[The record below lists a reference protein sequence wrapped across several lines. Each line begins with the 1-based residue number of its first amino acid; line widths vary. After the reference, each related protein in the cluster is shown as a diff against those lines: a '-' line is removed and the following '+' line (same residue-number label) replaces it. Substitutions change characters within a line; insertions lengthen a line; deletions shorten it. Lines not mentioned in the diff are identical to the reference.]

1 MFKRLN
7 QSYFSPYFIFI
18 KYGFKMSDEEIL
30 GQLGLSEYDLIT
42 SNEER
47 EKGVL
52 NKRYLFLVED
62 EKWTYLMDDWFYTL
76 WHNEDI
82 RKRIQSLSKNFEIF
96 TCSVGDSDDSF
107 DFTYFKQGK
116 IIRQYIVEDPNFK
129 GGEVVRDIGK
139 PFSIEKIALKKKAPY
154 QKVMVIAKSF
164 DCLLY
169 TSPSP
174 RDQRG
179 SRMPSS
185 A

>member
-1 MFKRLN
+1 M
-7 QSYFSPYFIFI
+7 
-18 KYGFKMSDEEIL
+18 
-30 GQLGLSEYDLIT
+30 
-42 SNEER
+42 
-47 EKGVL
+47 
-52 NKRYLFLVED
+52 VED

-164 DCLLY
+164 DIKMNHEKERVRIY
-169 TSPSP
+169 GKFEDKNEKSIFSE
-174 RDQRG
+174 DEY
-179 SRMPSS
+179 
-185 A
+185 